1 VRNAGRCRD
10 GTGTDRF
17 CYTSALALITR
28 REFATQCATAG
39 AGALVSPVFAT
50 NSAPGLQFP
59 SRVRERIA
67 IATYPFR
74 EFISAKE
81 HKSGNPII
89 ELKDFAAHVIEKFNV
104 NKIEPWTGHFPS
116 TDPKY
121 LDAFRTALQKA
132 GGVVVNLAV
141 DGTHSPYALDSA
153 ERQKAI
159 DFSKQWID
167 AAAAIG
173 SISVRTNLPA
183 AKDSEPDLAR
193 TADTLSR
200 VVEYAASKNVVVNLE
215 NDNPVSEDPSFLV
228 KLIDKVNN
236 PWLHALPDFC
246 NTLAAKGPE
255 RGYSGID
262 TMFAK
267 AYNICHVKA
276 MGQARNGELVR
287 VDMAKTF
294 LFLKQHA
301 YKGYCSMEFD
311 SPGDPY
317 QGTADLIETTLKY
330 LA

>member
-1 VRNAGRCRD
+1 
-10 GTGTDRF
+10 
-17 CYTSALALITR
+17 
-28 REFATQCATAG
+28 
-39 AGALVSPVFAT
+39 VSPFAA

-59 SRVRERIA
+59 SHARERIA
-67 IATYPFR
+67 IASYPFR
-74 EFISAKE
+74 EFISGEE
-81 HKSGNPII
+81 HKNGNPTV
-89 ELKDFAAHVIEKFNV
+89 ELKNLAAHVMEKFKV
-104 NKIEPWTGHFPS
+104 NNIEPWTGHFPS
-116 TDPKY
+116 TDAKY
-121 LDAFRTALQKA
+121 LDGFRTALQKA
-132 GGVVVNLAV
+132 GGMVVNMAV
-141 DGTHSPYALDSA
+141 DGVHSPYALDRS
-153 ERQKAI
+153 EREKAVS
-159 DFSKQWID
+159 FSKQWID

-183 AKDSEPDLAR
+183 ASDSQPDLAR

-215 NDNPVSEDPSFLV
+215 NDNPISEDPFFLV

-262 TMFAK
+262 AMFAK

-276 MGQARNGELVR
+276 MEQARNGELVR
-287 VDMAKTF
+287 VDMPKTF
-294 LFLKQHA
+294 HFLKQHA

-330 LA
+330 LS

>member
-1 VRNAGRCRD
+1 M
-10 GTGTDRF
+10 
-17 CYTSALALITR
+17 
-28 REFATQCATAG
+28 
-39 AGALVSPVFAT
+39 
-50 NSAPGLQFP
+50 
-59 SRVRERIA
+59 
-67 IATYPFR
+67 
-74 EFISAKE
+74 
-81 HKSGNPII
+81 
-89 ELKDFAAHVIEKFNV
+89 
-104 NKIEPWTGHFPS
+104 
-116 TDPKY
+116 
-121 LDAFRTALQKA
+121 
-132 GGVVVNLAV
+132 VVNMAV
-141 DGTHSPYALDSA
+141 DGTHSPYALDRA

-167 AAAAIG
+167 VAAAIG

-183 AKDSEPDLAR
+183 AKDSQPDLAR

-200 VVEYAASKNVVVNLE
+200 VVDYAASKNVVVNLE
-215 NDNPVSEDPSFLV
+215 NDNPISEDPFFLV

-262 TMFAK
+262 AMFAK
-267 AYNICHVKA
+267 AYNICHIKA
-276 MGQARNGELVR
+276 MEQAHSGELVR

-294 LFLKQHA
+294 GYLKQHA

-330 LA
+330 LS